1 MLFRKAF
8 ATTIL
13 SVHFRKQPKIDIIKE
28 QLNNEEKIYVA
39 FPFTAQGSVH
49 SEAFHK
55 CSFIIKFYVFICNY
69 CDKLYS
75 CISNTKLLIK
85 S

>member
-1 MLFRKAF
+1 M

-13 SVHFRKQPKIDIIKE
+13 SVHFRKQPKLDIMKGL
-28 QLNNEEKIYVA
+28 LNNEERNSYVA
-39 FPFTAQGSVH
+39 FPFTAQSSAY
-49 SEAFHK
+49 SEAFHR

-69 CDKLYS
+69 CDILYG
-75 CISNTKLLIK
+75 CISNPKLLIK